1 MAWWKRCFLSLQ
13 SSTTSSINPLLMP
26 FFPSSSL
33 SLSPTISHAT
43 LSLCA
48 AHCPPGRTLHK
59 LTRDSNSFSSNLNCL
74 PLPSHDWILTLC
86 CKTNKSHTQSKK
98 NGHGWEMRASRVH
111 FAGRCWESESPT
123 WRQDSIELF

>member
-1 MAWWKRCFLSLQ
+1 MVEEMLSLPPVIHHFINQ
-13 SSTTSSINPLLMP
+13 SLAHAIFPLQ
-26 FFPSSSL
+26 FSL